1 MCVMDASSTE
11 TSLVFPPSTTFC
23 HDSPPATTNN
33 KSSSV
38 MVKKSHG
45 KSKRMGMKD
54 RYKIQRKVKEHHRK
68 ARRQARRSMKSGSSG
83 LRKKS
88 DPGIPN
94 LFPFKKQLIKQMEAQ
109 QQRMEERKLA
119 AEAKRRQDRADRKAG
134 NMNAMEQ
141 VMSNIAQANDKYQ
154 ENVTKDLQ
162 SQENQDAL
170 TEMATSAAATSNS
183 RTYYRE
189 LNKVLDAADILLEV
203 LDVRDP
209 MGCRSTSIESK
220 FLGTAR
226 EKRVVIVLTK
236 IDLVPPEVTMQ
247 WLRFFRREHP
257 CVAFKSSAQKSGQ
270 GHSQKLG
277 HTSGGLKHSA
287 DKLDSA
293 LCIGGDTLLQLL
305 KNYSRTHN
313 MKKAITVGVVGY
325 PNVGKSSLINSL
337 KRTRAVGVSAT
348 PGYTKV
354 LQEVQL
360 DSKVKL
366 IDSPGV
372 IFEDSDTNGENNS
385 SSLLLRNCVSPDTMA
400 DPVPAATAIC
410 ARCKVE
416 QLMELYSIPQY
427 RSADEFLWHL
437 AKLQG
442 KLLKGGVPDR
452 DRAARLLVRDWNV
465 GKIPFYTLPPVT
477 ARKSDAT
484 ILTGFTNDSEFNVD
498 EAFAANDSAVVEGRP
513 ERQFD
518 MDDYVL
524 LGNEDNDVDMSGGS
538 SSASSGSW

>member
-1 MCVMDASSTE
+1 
-11 TSLVFPPSTTFC
+11 
-23 HDSPPATTNN
+23 
-33 KSSSV
+33 

-45 KSKRMGMKD
+45 QSKRTSMKD

-68 ARRQARRSMKSGSSG
+68 ARREARRSLKSGSSG

-94 LFPFKKQLIKQMEAQ
+94 LFPFKAQLLRQMEAQ
-109 QQRMEERKLA
+109 KHRMDQGRKDAEE
-119 AEAKRRQDRADRKAG
+119 KRRLDRARRKAG
-134 NMNAMEQ
+134 LPVENELDAMMQNATK
-141 VMSNIAQANDKYQ
+141 ATDKYE
-154 ENVTKDLQ
+154 ENAEADLGAEENRDLLMERA
-162 SQENQDAL
+162 SQAG
-170 TEMATSAAATSNS
+170 ATSNS

-209 MGCRSTSIESK
+209 MGCRSSSVETK
-220 FLGTAR
+220 FMGTER

-247 WLRFFRREHP
+247 WLRYFRREHP
-257 CVAFKSSAQKSGQ
+257 CIAFKSSAQKSGQ
-270 GHSQKLG
+270 GNQKLG
-277 HTSGGLKHSA
+277 HVGGGLKKNSE
-287 DKLDSA
+287 KLDTA
-293 LCIGGDTLLQLL
+293 MCIGGDTLLQLL

-313 MKKAITVGVVGY
+313 MKKAITVGVIGY

-337 KRTRAVGVSAT
+337 KRSRAVGVSAT

-372 IFEDSDTNGENNS
+372 IFEEDDADNQSGAA
-385 SSLLLRNCVSPDTMA
+385 SLLLRNCVSPDTMI
-400 DPVPAATAIC
+400 DPVPAAAAIC
-410 ARCKVE
+410 ARCKIE
-416 QLMELYSIPQY
+416 QLMELYHIPQY

-437 AKLQG
+437 AKQQG

-452 DRAARLLVRDWNV
+452 ARAARLLVRDWNV
-465 GKIPFYTLPPVT
+465 GKIPFYTLPPET
-477 ARKSDAT
+477 TRKMDAT
-484 ILTGFTNDSEFNVD
+484 ILTDFTSEEFNVE
-498 EAFAANDSAVVEGRP
+498 EAFAANDSAVIQGAP
-513 ERQFD
+513 KNAFN
-518 MDDYVL
+518 DDDVYVVL
-524 LGNEDNDVDMSGGS
+524 EDDSVNEDVTMGSGDYS
-538 SSASSGSW
+538 SSSSSSSSGRTW